1 VPAYNLLDD
10 LNAVW
15 PEGEEKVWSEVLVK
29 RLAELRPEVYGDWV
43 GIDDKGNPTYNTS
56 VLAAALKGYK
66 VSTGQVWGQD
76 EHGKGANRR
85 GLVRADLL
93 AAIDSRRQAQI
104 AASRASRQAEE
115 LMALED

>member
-1 VPAYNLLDD
+1 V
-10 LNAVW
+10 
-15 PEGEEKVWSEVLVK
+15 
-29 RLAELRPEVYGDWV
+29 
-43 GIDDKGNPTYNTS
+43 DDKGNPTYNTS
-56 VLAAALKGYK
+56 ALAAALKGYK

-104 AASRASRQAEE
+104 AASRAIGYARVSPTTAEVLLAFE
-115 LMALED
+115 RHLERANLANDSPTTRSAPTGDRRRHT